1 MHGGGGVGG
10 IRNCLIFTTV
20 HRSLFLSDSSHT
32 LTMGKHLE
40 KTIKNAPKTF
50 SPKED
55 KKYDFHGTQMRVL
68 DLYQWLAL

>member
-1 MHGGGGVGG
+1 
-10 IRNCLIFTTV
+10 
-20 HRSLFLSDSSHT
+20 
-32 LTMGKHLE
+32 MGKHLE
-40 KTIKNAPKTF
+40 KTIKNDPKTF